1 MTDTPKTQGGYSLP
15 IVDRFFAAD
24 FNNPDIGRGL
34 RCMASFMAPLALG
47 LSGSLNFTAGRLG
60 ALPLSVPAAVLTCW
74 SWNVQSGRNAELEAP
89 DRTDSAGRGCWQRE
103 GE

>member
-1 MTDTPKTQGGYSLP
+1 MGVFL
-15 IVDRFFAAD
+15 
-24 FNNPDIGRGL
+24 
-34 RCMASFMAPLALG
+34 LALG